1 MNPTFR
7 ISLAVIVSGSLLL
20 GQAPKPAPAPAKPA
34 AAKPAAPVVS
44 ALDKILKMV
53 TLKLPDASVVSSIN
67 AAGKS
72 LTDLPARFDWK

>member
-34 AAKPAAPVVS
+34 AANRDFSPRASKKPLFLA
-44 ALDKILKMV
+44 
-53 TLKLPDASVVSSIN
+53 
-67 AAGKS
+67 
-72 LTDLPARFDWK
+72 